1 MGVSITYDNFP
12 LMSGFNYDH
21 WCGVTGNNWGY
32 FNSYQ
37 NNGKAGYY
45 GHNGSG
51 NFVWLMRLQLP
62 SVING
67 QTVQK
72 ITSMSLTVY
81 GQGINSNYGFHE
93 AYIIDSSQFPSND
106 TPAGWVNQASWGYY
120 RGTSGAVYTSP
131 SARELT
137 YNFNDLSLTGE
148 RIYIVFFSSE
158 RSSSFE
164 YNFNVGYP
172 SLTIDADVI
181 TYGIRYHWFD
191 NKFTGYQQDV
201 APGQQKLDS
210 QGLESTLINNYHYMV
225 YGWCTIPA
233 DLRKPVEERK
243 KRNMSDQ
250 KYYFEG
256 NTYSI
261 QDGLDLYPVGGPALD
276 LEPDKSAILGNYYL
290 LNNTQYALEVSSK
303 DVGNSDSYGVGFW
316 INNSEIGEKSIPYV
330 MQNNKWHMLGGSLK
344 SRAGSGD
351 DSYKLGKPTIQHQQ
365 EYYYHF
371 VGRGTDG
378 KLYSSDS
385 TCYKVPVTFI
395 GDTAYDL
402 FNTNAEY
409 TWKQLRDHYE
419 FTEFRDATI
428 KDSWMLYKAMPSAA
442 SLLNSGCAVELT
454 FPVYKINIK
463 TFDWALSD
471 NALYGQV
478 NGIMKRWLVSS
489 SNASIRTCFVPK
501 SEKLL
506 IGIVNESELKK
517 HTSNLQNIYSEKDFL
532 NELNSCGSYF
542 VRGEEASSSLPIGT
556 GLRYISVSKWQ
567 QLNQGGTCDFSQF
580 SPMPPSNEYGVVL
593 TIPSSD
599 SEQNIVLYF
608 EKGHKLSNDK
618 IIGGNKVKIPLKV
631 YWVNQTPFIFYK
643 SGGSWLEISNSDYD
657 NIATLLNGFTGWEFN
672 GKFYMS
678 LKDLFIQEAETLC
691 NNYTDTE
698 RKQSVISLK
707 AGDTNGF
714 AYIKEPDGK
723 VGQYYI
729 YVKNDDS
736 GTSLTRC
743 TPYIKQEDGWL
754 HKSYHNILQIDAPGI
769 ENK

>member
-1 MGVSITYDNFP
+1 MGVSVTYDNFP
-12 LMSGFNYDH
+12 LMSSFNYDH
-21 WCGVTGNNWGY
+21 WCGTSDYNTWGY

-106 TPAGWVNQASWGYY
+106 TPTGWVNQANWGMY
-120 RGTSGAVYTSP
+120 RGTSGRVQTSP
-131 SARELT
+131 SARKLT

-172 SLTIDADVI
+172 SLTIEADVI

-191 NKFTGYQQDV
+191 NNFTGNQQDV

-210 QGLESTLINNYHYMV
+210 QGLESDLINNYHQMV
-225 YGWCTIPA
+225 YGWCTT
-233 DLRKPVEERK
+233 PVDSKK
-243 KRNMSDQ
+243 KRDIQ

-256 NTYSI
+256 DTYSV
-261 QDGLDLYPVGGPALD
+261 QDSLDLYPVGGPALD
-276 LEPDKSAILGNYYL
+276 LGSEKSAILENYYL
-290 LNNTQYALEVSSK
+290 LNNTQYALEVPSK
-303 DVGNSDSYGVGFW
+303 NVGDSDSYGVGFW
-316 INNSEIGEKSIPYV
+316 INNPEIGEKSIPYV

-351 DSYKLGKPTIQHQQ
+351 DSYKLGKPTVQHQQ

-385 TCYKVPVTFI
+385 TYYEVPVAFI
-395 GDTAYDL
+395 GDTAFDL
-402 FNTNAEY
+402 FKTNAKY
-409 TWKQLRDHYE
+409 TWEELRDYYG

-428 KDSWMLYKAMPSAA
+428 EDSWMLYKAMPSAT
-442 SLLNSGCAVELT
+442 SLLNNERAVKLT
-454 FPVYKINIK
+454 FPVYKININ

-489 SNASIRTCFVPK
+489 SNATIRTCFVPK

-517 HTSNLQNIYSEKDFL
+517 HTSKLQNSYKENEFL

-542 VRGEEASSSLPIGT
+542 ASGEETSSPLPIAT
-556 GLRYISVSKWQ
+556 GLRYIPVNKWS
-567 QLNQGGTCDFSQF
+567 QLNQGGTCDFNQF
-580 SPMPPSNEYGVVL
+580 SPMPPSNEYGAVL
-593 TIPSSD
+593 TIPSS
-599 SEQNIVLYF
+599 SSKSSIVLYF
-608 EKGHKLSNDK
+608 KYGYKLTNNE
-618 IIGGNKVKIPLKV
+618 IIGGNEVEIPLRV
-631 YWVNQTPFIFYK
+631 YWVDQTPYIFYQ
-643 SGGSWLEISNSDYD
+643 SGTNWLEISNSKYD
-657 NIATLLNGFTGWEFN
+657 NIATVLKSFTGWEFN
-672 GKFYMS
+672 GKSYMS

-691 NNYTDTE
+691 DNYINGD
-698 RKQSVISLK
+698 QSVITLK

-714 AYIKEPDGK
+714 AYIKEADSK
-723 VGQYYI
+723 IGQYYI
-729 YVKNDDS
+729 YVKDNDS

-743 TPYIKQEDGWL
+743 TPYIKQNDGWL
-754 HKSYHNILQIDAPGI
+754 YKSYHNILGVDAK
-769 ENK
+769 N

>member
-1 MGVSITYDNFP
+1 MGVSVTYDNFP
-12 LMSGFNYDH
+12 LMSSFNYDH
-21 WCGVTGNNWGY
+21 WCGVTGNSWGY

-45 GHNGSG
+45 GRNGSG

-81 GQGINSNYGFHE
+81 GQGINSNHGFHE

-106 TPAGWVNQASWGYY
+106 TPTGWVNQASWGMY

-131 SARELT
+131 SARKLT

-148 RIYIVFFSSE
+148 RIYIVFFSTE

-172 SLTIDADVI
+172 SLTIEADVI
-181 TYGIRYHWFD
+181 TYSIRYHWFD

-210 QGLESTLINNYHYMV
+210 QGLESTLINDSHYMV
-225 YGWCTIPA
+225 YGWCTMSA
-233 DLRKPVEERK
+233 DLNAVK
-243 KRNMSDQ
+243 KRNMSGQ

-256 NTYSI
+256 NSYSI
-261 QDGLDLYPVGGPALD
+261 QNDLDLYPIGGPALD
-276 LEPDKSAILGNYYL
+276 LGLKKYDISNYYL
-290 LNNTQYALEVSSK
+290 LNNTQYALEIPTEK
-303 DVGNSDSYGVGFW
+303 KVGNSDSFGVGFW
-316 INNSEIGEKSIPYV
+316 IDNPEVGEKSIPYV
-330 MQNNKWHMLGGSLK
+330 MQNNKWHMLRGSLK
-344 SRAGSGD
+344 NRIDSGD
-351 DSYKLGKPTIQHQQ
+351 DSYKLGTGRSEIQQA
-365 EYYYHF
+365 YYYHF
-371 VGRGTDG
+371 VGRGTEG

-385 TCYKVPVTFI
+385 TYYEVPVAFI
-395 GDTAYDL
+395 GDRALDL
-402 FNTNAEY
+402 FKINAEY
-409 TWKQLRDHYE
+409 TWEQLRDYYG
-419 FTEFRDATI
+419 FTDFRDATI
-428 KDSWMLYKAMPSAA
+428 ENSWMLDKAMPSAT
-442 SLLNSGCAVELT
+442 SLLNNGRAVKLT

-463 TFDWALSD
+463 TFDWALNN

-489 SNASIRTCFVPK
+489 SNATIRSCFVPK

-517 HTSNLQNIYSEKDFL
+517 HTSKLQNSYNENEFL

-542 VRGEEASSSLPIGT
+542 ARGDETSSPLPIAT
-556 GLRYISVSKWQ
+556 GLRYIPVSKWR
-567 QLNQGGTCDFSQF
+567 QLNQGGTCDFNQF

-593 TIPSSD
+593 TIPSS
-599 SEQNIVLYF
+599 SSKSSIVLYF
-608 EKGHKLSNDK
+608 KYGHRLNNNET
-618 IIGGNKVKIPLKV
+618 IGGDGVEIPLRV
-631 YWVNQTPFIFYK
+631 YWVNQTPYIFYQ
-643 SGGSWLEISNSDYD
+643 SGTNWLEISNSNYD
-657 NIATLLNGFTGWEFN
+657 NIATLLKGFTGWEFN
-672 GKFYMS
+672 GRSYMS

-691 NNYTDTE
+691 DNCTKDKKSIIT
-698 RKQSVISLK
+698 LK

-714 AYIKEPDGK
+714 AYIKEPNGK
-723 VGQYYI
+723 IGQYYI
-729 YVKNDDS
+729 YVKDNDS
-736 GTSLTRC
+736 GASLTRC
-743 TPYIKQEDGWL
+743 TPYIKQNDGWL
-754 HKSYHNILQIDAPGI
+754 YKSYHNILGVDAK
-769 ENK
+769 N

>member
-1 MGVSITYDNFP
+1 MGVSVTYDNFP
-12 LMSGFNYDH
+12 LMSSFNYDH
-21 WCGVTGNNWGY
+21 WCGTSDYNTWGY

-81 GQGINSNYGFHE
+81 GQGINSNRGFHE

-106 TPAGWVNQASWGYY
+106 TPTGWVNQASWGMY
-120 RGTSGAVYTSP
+120 RGTSGRVQTSP
-131 SARELT
+131 SAKKLT

-172 SLTIDADVI
+172 SLTVEADVI

-191 NKFTGYQQDV
+191 NNFTGNQQDV

-210 QGLESTLINNYHYMV
+210 QGLESDLINNCHYMV
-225 YGWCTIPA
+225 YGWCTT
-233 DLRKPVEERK
+233 PVDSEK
-243 KRNMSDQ
+243 KRDIQ

-256 NTYSI
+256 DTYSI
-261 QDGLDLYPVGGPALD
+261 QNDLNLYPIGGPALD
-276 LEPDKSAILGNYYL
+276 LGPEKSVILENYYL
-290 LNNTQYALEVSSK
+290 LNNTQYALEVPSK
-303 DVGNSDSYGVGFW
+303 NVGNSDSYGVGFW

-330 MQNNKWHMLGGSLK
+330 MQNNKWHMLRGSLK
-344 SRAGSGD
+344 SRTDSGD
-351 DSYKLGKPTIQHQQ
+351 DSYKIGKPTVQHQQ

-385 TCYKVPVTFI
+385 TYYEVPVAFI
-395 GDTAYDL
+395 GNTAFDL
-402 FNTNAEY
+402 FKTNAKY
-409 TWKQLRDHYE
+409 TWEELRDYYG
-419 FTEFRDATI
+419 FTDFRDATI
-428 KDSWMLYKAMPSAA
+428 EGSWIFYKGMPSAA
-442 SLLNSGCAVELT
+442 SLLNNERAVKLT

-489 SNASIRTCFVPK
+489 SNATIRTCFVPK

-517 HTSNLQNIYSEKDFL
+517 HTSKLQNSYNENEFL

-542 VRGEEASSSLPIGT
+542 ASGEETSSPLPIAT
-556 GLRYISVSKWQ
+556 GLRYIPVNKWS
-567 QLNQGGTCDFSQF
+567 QLNQGGTCDFNQF

-593 TIPSSD
+593 TIPSS
-599 SEQNIVLYF
+599 SSKSSIVLYF
-608 EKGHKLSNDK
+608 KYEYKLTNDE
-618 IIGGNKVKIPLKV
+618 IIGGNEVEIPLRV
-631 YWVNQTPFIFYK
+631 YWVDQTPYIFYQ
-643 SGGSWLEISNSDYD
+643 SGTNWLEISNSKYD
-657 NIATLLNGFTGWEFN
+657 NIATVLKSFTGWEFN
-672 GKFYMS
+672 GKSYMS

-691 NNYTDTE
+691 DNYINGD
-698 RKQSVISLK
+698 QSVITLK

-714 AYIKEPDGK
+714 AYIKEADGK
-723 VGQYYI
+723 IGQYYI
-729 YVKNDDS
+729 YVKDNDS
-736 GTSLTRC
+736 GASLTRC
-743 TPYIKQEDGWL
+743 TPYIKQNDGWL
-754 HKSYHNILQIDAPGI
+754 YKSYHNILGVDAK
-769 ENK
+769 N

>member
-1 MGVSITYDNFP
+1 MGVSVTYDNFP
-12 LMSGFNYDH
+12 LMSSFNYDH
-21 WCGVTGNNWGY
+21 WCGVTGNSWGY

-106 TPAGWVNQASWGYY
+106 TPAGWVNQASWGMY
-120 RGTSGAVYTSP
+120 RGTSGRVQTSP
-131 SARELT
+131 SARKLT
-137 YNFNDLSLTGE
+137 YDFNDLSLTGE

-172 SLTIDADVI
+172 SLTIEADVI

-191 NKFTGYQQDV
+191 NNFTGNQQDV

-210 QGLESTLINNYHYMV
+210 QGLESDLINNCHYMV
-225 YGWCTIPA
+225 YGWCTM
-233 DLRKPVEERK
+233 PVDSEK
-243 KRNMSDQ
+243 KRDIQ

-256 NTYSI
+256 DTYSI
-261 QDGLDLYPVGGPALD
+261 QNDLNLYPIGGPALE
-276 LEPDKSAILGNYYL
+276 LGPEKSAILENYYL
-290 LNNTQYALEVSSK
+290 LNNTQYALEVPSK
-303 DVGNSDSYGVGFW
+303 NVGNSDSYGVGFW

-330 MQNNKWHMLGGSLK
+330 MQNNKWHMLRGSLK
-344 SRAGSGD
+344 SHTDSGD
-351 DSYKLGKPTIQHQQ
+351 DSYKIGKPTVQHQQ

-385 TCYKVPVTFI
+385 TYYEAPVAFI
-395 GDTAYDL
+395 GDTAFDL
-402 FNTNAEY
+402 FKTNAKY
-409 TWKQLRDHYE
+409 TWEELRDYYG
-419 FTEFRDATI
+419 FTDFRDATI
-428 KDSWMLYKAMPSAA
+428 EGSWMLYEAMPSAA
-442 SLLNSGCAVELT
+442 SLLNNERAVKLT

-489 SNASIRTCFVPK
+489 SNATIRTCFVSK

-517 HTSNLQNIYSEKDFL
+517 HTSKLQNSYNENEFL

-542 VRGEEASSSLPIGT
+542 ASGEETSSPLPIAT
-556 GLRYISVSKWQ
+556 GLRYIPVNKWS

-580 SPMPPSNEYGVVL
+580 SPMPPSNEYDVVL
-593 TIPSSD
+593 TIPSS
-599 SEQNIVLYF
+599 SSKSSIVLYF
-608 EKGHKLSNDK
+608 KYGYKLTNDE
-618 IIGGNKVKIPLKV
+618 IIGGNEVEIPLRV
-631 YWVNQTPFIFYK
+631 YWVDQTPYIFYQ
-643 SGGSWLEISNSDYD
+643 SGTNWLEISNSKYD
-657 NIATLLNGFTGWEFN
+657 NIATVLKSFTGWEFN
-672 GKFYMS
+672 GKSYMS

-691 NNYTDTE
+691 DNYTKD
-698 RKQSVISLK
+698 KKSVITLK

-714 AYIKEPDGK
+714 AYIKEADGK
-723 VGQYYI
+723 IGQYYI
-729 YVKNDDS
+729 YVKDNDS

-743 TPYIKQEDGWL
+743 TPYIKQNDGWL
-754 HKSYHNILQIDAPGI
+754 HKSYHNILGVDAK
-769 ENK
+769 N

>member
-1 MGVSITYDNFP
+1 MGVSVTYDNFP
-12 LMSGFNYDH
+12 LMSSFNYDH
-21 WCGVTGNNWGY
+21 WCGVTGNSWGY

-45 GHNGSG
+45 GRNGSG

-81 GQGINSNYGFHE
+81 GQGINSNHGFHE

-106 TPAGWVNQASWGYY
+106 TPAGWVNQASWGMY
-120 RGTSGAVYTSP
+120 RGTSGRVQTSP
-131 SARELT
+131 SARKLT

-148 RIYIVFFSSE
+148 RIYIVFFSTE

-172 SLTIDADVI
+172 SLTIEADVI

-191 NKFTGYQQDV
+191 NNFTGNQQDV

-210 QGLESTLINNYHYMV
+210 QGLESDLINNCHYMV
-225 YGWCTIPA
+225 YGWCTT
-233 DLRKPVEERK
+233 PVDSEK
-243 KRNMSDQ
+243 KRDIQ

-256 NTYSI
+256 DTYSI
-261 QDGLDLYPVGGPALD
+261 QNDLNLYPIGGPALD
-276 LEPDKSAILGNYYL
+276 LGPEKSAILENYYL
-290 LNNTQYALEVSSK
+290 LNNTQYALEVPSK
-303 DVGNSDSYGVGFW
+303 NVGNSDSYGVGFW

-330 MQNNKWHMLGGSLK
+330 MQNNKWHMLRGSLK
-344 SRAGSGD
+344 SRTDSGD
-351 DSYKLGKPTIQHQQ
+351 DSYKIGKPTVQHQQ

-385 TCYKVPVTFI
+385 TYYEVPVAFI
-395 GDTAYDL
+395 GNTAFDL
-402 FNTNAEY
+402 FKTNAKY
-409 TWKQLRDHYE
+409 TWEELRDYYG
-419 FTEFRDATI
+419 FTDFRDATI
-428 KDSWMLYKAMPSAA
+428 EGSWMLYKEMPSAA
-442 SLLNSGCAVELT
+442 SLLNNERAVKLT

-463 TFDWALSD
+463 TFDWALSN

-489 SNASIRTCFVPK
+489 SNATIRTCFVPK

-517 HTSNLQNIYSEKDFL
+517 HTSKLQNSYNENEFL

-542 VRGEEASSSLPIGT
+542 ASGDETSSPLPIAT
-556 GLRYISVSKWQ
+556 GLRYIPVNKWN
-567 QLNQGGTCDFSQF
+567 QLNQGGTCDFNQF

-593 TIPSSD
+593 TIPSSG
-599 SEQNIVLYF
+599 SKSSIVLYF
-608 EKGHKLSNDK
+608 QYGHRLNNNET
-618 IIGGNKVKIPLKV
+618 IGGDGVEIPLRV
-631 YWVNQTPFIFYK
+631 YWVNQTPYIFYQ
-643 SGGSWLEISNSDYD
+643 SGTNWLEISNSNYD
-657 NIATLLNGFTGWEFN
+657 NIATLLKGFTGWEFN
-672 GKFYMS
+672 GKSYMS

-691 NNYTDTE
+691 NHYTE
-698 RKQSVISLK
+698 GKKSVITLK

-714 AYIKEPDGK
+714 AYIKEANGK
-723 VGQYYI
+723 IGQYYI
-729 YVKNDDS
+729 YVKDNDS

-743 TPYIKQEDGWL
+743 TPYIKQNDGWL
-754 HKSYHNILQIDAPGI
+754 YKSYHNILGVDAK
-769 ENK
+769 N

>member
-1 MGVSITYDNFP
+1 MGVSVTYDNFP
-12 LMSGFNYDH
+12 LMSSFNYDH

-45 GHNGSG
+45 GYNGSG

-81 GQGINSNYGFHE
+81 GQGIKSNSGSHE

-106 TPAGWVNQASWGYY
+106 TPTGWVNQASWGMY
-120 RGTSGAVYTSP
+120 RGTSGRVQTSP
-131 SARELT
+131 SARKLT

-172 SLTIDADVI
+172 SLTIEADVI

-191 NKFTGYQQDV
+191 NNFTGNQQNV

-210 QGLESTLINNYHYMV
+210 QGLESTLINNCNYMV
-225 YGWCTIPA
+225 YGWCTT
-233 DLRKPVEERK
+233 PVDFEK
-243 KRNMSDQ
+243 KRDIQ

-256 NTYSI
+256 DTYSI

-276 LEPDKSAILGNYYL
+276 LGPEKSTILENYYL
-290 LNNTQYALEVSSK
+290 LNNTQYALEVPSK
-303 DVGNSDSYGVGFW
+303 NVGNSDSYGVGFW

-344 SRAGSGD
+344 SRTGFGD
-351 DSYKLGKPTIQHQQ
+351 DSYKLGKPTVQHQQ

-371 VGRGTDG
+371 IGRGTDG

-385 TCYKVPVTFI
+385 TYYEVPVTFI
-395 GDTAYDL
+395 GDTAFDL
-402 FNTNAEY
+402 FKTDAKY
-409 TWKQLRDHYE
+409 TWEELRDYYG

-428 KDSWMLYKAMPSAA
+428 EDSWMLYKAMPSAA
-442 SLLNSGCAVELT
+442 SLLNNDRAVNLT
-454 FPVYKINIK
+454 FPVYKININ
-463 TFDWALSD
+463 TFDWALSN

-478 NGIMKRWLVSS
+478 DGIMKRWLVSS
-489 SNASIRTCFVPK
+489 SNATIRTCFVPK

-517 HTSNLQNIYSEKDFL
+517 HTSKLQNSYNENEFL

-542 VRGEEASSSLPIGT
+542 ASGDETSSPLPIAT
-556 GLRYISVSKWQ
+556 GLRYIPVNKWQ
-567 QLNQGGTCDFSQF
+567 QLNQGGTCDFNQF
-580 SPMPPSNEYGVVL
+580 SSMPPSNEYGVVL
-593 TIPSSD
+593 TIPPSLD
-599 SEQNIVLYF
+599 SENIVLHF
-608 EKGHKLSNDK
+608 EDRYILSNGK
-618 IIGGNKVKIPLKV
+618 IIGGKNVNVPLRV
-631 YWVNQTPFIFYK
+631 YWVNQTPYIFYQSDGNWK
-643 SGGSWLEISNSDYD
+643 EISNSDYG
-657 NIATLLNGFTGWEFN
+657 NIATLLESFTGWEFN
-672 GKFYMS
+672 GRSYAS
-678 LKDLFIQEAETLC
+678 LKDLFTQEAETLC
-691 NNYTDTE
+691 NNYISIP
-698 RKQSVISLK
+698 KIQSEITIN

-714 AYIKEPDGK
+714 AYITEDGGK
-723 VGQYYI
+723 IGQYYI
-729 YVKNDDS
+729 YVKDTDS

-743 TPYIKQEDGWL
+743 TPYIKQDNGLL
-754 HKSYHNILQIDAPGI
+754 HKSYHNILGI
-769 ENK
+769 NVKN

>member
-1 MGVSITYDNFP
+1 MGVSVTYDNFP
-12 LMSGFNYDH
+12 LMSSFNYDH
-21 WCGVTGNNWGY
+21 WCGTSDYNTWGY

-106 TPAGWVNQASWGYY
+106 TPTGWVNQANWGMY
-120 RGTSGAVYTSP
+120 RGTSGRVQTSP
-131 SARELT
+131 SARKLT

-172 SLTIDADVI
+172 SLTIEADVI

-191 NKFTGYQQDV
+191 NNFTGNQQDV

-210 QGLESTLINNYHYMV
+210 QGLESDLINNYHQMV
-225 YGWCTIPA
+225 YGWCTT
-233 DLRKPVEERK
+233 PVDSKK
-243 KRNMSDQ
+243 KRDIQ

-256 NTYSI
+256 DTYSV
-261 QDGLDLYPVGGPALD
+261 QDSLDLYPVGGPALD
-276 LEPDKSAILGNYYL
+276 LGPEKSAILGNYYL
-290 LNNTQYALEVSSK
+290 LNNTQYALEVPSK
-303 DVGNSDSYGVGFW
+303 NVGNSDSYGVGFW
-316 INNSEIGEKSIPYV
+316 INNPEIGEKSIPYV

-344 SRAGSGD
+344 SRADSGD
-351 DSYKLGKPTIQHQQ
+351 DSYKLGKPTVQHQQ

-371 VGRGTDG
+371 IGRGTDG

-385 TCYKVPVTFI
+385 TYYKVPVTFI
-395 GDTAYDL
+395 GDTAFDL
-402 FNTNAEY
+402 FKTNAKY
-409 TWKQLRDHYE
+409 TWEELRDYYG

-428 KDSWMLYKAMPSAA
+428 EGSWMLYEAMPLAA
-442 SLLNSGCAVELT
+442 SLLNNERAVKLT

-489 SNASIRTCFVPK
+489 SNATIRTCFVPK

-506 IGIVNESELKK
+506 MGIVNESELKK
-517 HTSNLQNIYSEKDFL
+517 HTSNLQNSYSENKFL

-542 VRGEEASSSLPIGT
+542 ARGEKTSSPLPIAT
-556 GLRYISVSKWQ
+556 GLRYIPVNKWS
-567 QLNQGGTCDFSQF
+567 QLNQGGTCDFNQF

-593 TIPSSD
+593 TIPSS
-599 SEQNIVLYF
+599 SSKSSIVLYF
-608 EKGHKLSNDK
+608 KYGYKLTNDE
-618 IIGGNKVKIPLKV
+618 IIGGNEVEIPLRV
-631 YWVNQTPFIFYK
+631 YWVDQTPYIFYQ
-643 SGGSWLEISNSDYD
+643 SGTNWLEISNSKYD
-657 NIATLLNGFTGWEFN
+657 NIATVLKSFTGWEFN
-672 GKFYMS
+672 GKSYMS

-691 NNYTDTE
+691 DNYINGD
-698 RKQSVISLK
+698 QSVITLK
-707 AGDTNGF
+707 AGDINGF
-714 AYIKEPDGK
+714 AYIKEADGK
-723 VGQYYI
+723 IGQYYI
-729 YVKNDDS
+729 YVKDNDS
-736 GTSLTRC
+736 GASLTRC
-743 TPYIKQEDGWL
+743 TPYIKQNDGWL
-754 HKSYHNILQIDAPGI
+754 YKSYHNILGVNAK
-769 ENK
+769 N

>member
-1 MGVSITYDNFP
+1 MGVSVTYDNFP
-12 LMSGFNYDH
+12 LMSSFNYDH
-21 WCGVTGNNWGY
+21 WCGTSDYNTWGY

-106 TPAGWVNQASWGYY
+106 TPTGWVNQANWGMY
-120 RGTSGAVYTSP
+120 RGTSGRVQTSP
-131 SARELT
+131 SARKLT

-172 SLTIDADVI
+172 SLTIEADVI

-191 NKFTGYQQDV
+191 NNFTGNQQDV

-210 QGLESTLINNYHYMV
+210 QGLESDLINNYHQMV
-225 YGWCTIPA
+225 YGWCTT
-233 DLRKPVEERK
+233 PVDSKK
-243 KRNMSDQ
+243 KRDIQ

-256 NTYSI
+256 DTYSV
-261 QDGLDLYPVGGPALD
+261 QDSLDLYPVGGPALD
-276 LEPDKSAILGNYYL
+276 LGSEKSAILENYYL
-290 LNNTQYALEVSSK
+290 LNNTQYALEVPSK
-303 DVGNSDSYGVGFW
+303 NVGDSDSYGVGFW
-316 INNSEIGEKSIPYV
+316 INNPEIGEKSIPYV

-351 DSYKLGKPTIQHQQ
+351 DSYKLGKPTVQHQQ

-385 TCYKVPVTFI
+385 TYYEVPVAFI
-395 GDTAYDL
+395 GDTAFDL
-402 FNTNAEY
+402 FKTNAKY
-409 TWKQLRDHYE
+409 TWEELRDYYG

-428 KDSWMLYKAMPSAA
+428 EGSWMLYEAMPSAA
-442 SLLNSGCAVELT
+442 SLLNNERAVKLT
-454 FPVYKINIK
+454 FPVYKININ

-489 SNASIRTCFVPK
+489 SNATIRTCFVPK

-517 HTSNLQNIYSEKDFL
+517 HTSKLQNSYKENEFL

-542 VRGEEASSSLPIGT
+542 ASGEETSSPLPIAA
-556 GLRYISVSKWQ
+556 GLRYIPVNKWS
-567 QLNQGGTCDFSQF
+567 QLNQGGTCDFNQF
-580 SPMPPSNEYGVVL
+580 SPMPPSNEYGAVL
-593 TIPSSD
+593 TIPSS
-599 SEQNIVLYF
+599 SSKSSIVLYF
-608 EKGHKLSNDK
+608 KYGYKLTNNE
-618 IIGGNKVKIPLKV
+618 IIGGNEVEIPLRV
-631 YWVNQTPFIFYK
+631 YWVNQTPYIFYQ
-643 SGGSWLEISNSDYD
+643 SGTNWLEISNSKYD
-657 NIATLLNGFTGWEFN
+657 NIATVLKSFTGWEFN
-672 GKFYMS
+672 GKSYMS

-691 NNYTDTE
+691 DNYINGD
-698 RKQSVISLK
+698 QSVITLK

-714 AYIKEPDGK
+714 AYIKEADGK
-723 VGQYYI
+723 IGQYYI
-729 YVKNDDS
+729 YVKDNDS
-736 GTSLTRC
+736 GASLTRC
-743 TPYIKQEDGWL
+743 TPYIKQDDGWL
-754 HKSYHNILQIDAPGI
+754 YKSYHNILGVDTK
-769 ENK
+769 N

>member
-1 MGVSITYDNFP
+1 MGVSVTYDNFP
-12 LMSGFNYDH
+12 LMSSFNYDH
-21 WCGVTGNNWGY
+21 WCGVTGNSWGY

-72 ITSMSLTVY
+72 ITSMSLTIY
-81 GQGINSNYGFHE
+81 GQGINSNRGFNE

-106 TPAGWVNQASWGYY
+106 TPTGWVNQASWGYY
-120 RGTSGAVYTSP
+120 RGTSGRVQTSP
-131 SARELT
+131 SARKLT
-137 YNFNDLSLTGE
+137 YDFNDLSLTGE

-158 RSSSFE
+158 RLSSFE

-172 SLTIDADVI
+172 SLTIEADVI

-191 NKFTGYQQDV
+191 NNSSYNLQNV
-201 APGQQKLDS
+201 SPGQQRLDS

-225 YGWCTIPA
+225 YGWCTT
-233 DLRKPVEERK
+233 PVDSNK
-243 KRNMSDQ
+243 KRDIQ

-276 LEPDKSAILGNYYL
+276 LGHEKSAILENYYL
-290 LNNTQYALEVSSK
+290 LNNTQYALEVPSK
-303 DVGNSDSYGVGFW
+303 NVGNSDSYGVGFW
-316 INNSEIGEKSIPYV
+316 INNPEIGEKSIPYV

-351 DSYKLGKPTIQHQQ
+351 DSYKLGRPEPNVQHQQ

-371 VGRGTDG
+371 IGRGTDG

-385 TCYKVPVTFI
+385 TYYEVPITFI
-395 GDTAYDL
+395 GDTAFDL
-402 FNTNAEY
+402 FKTDAKY
-409 TWKQLRDHYE
+409 TWEELRDYYG

-428 KDSWMLYKAMPSAA
+428 EDSWTLDKAMPSAT
-442 SLLNSGCAVELT
+442 SLLNNDRAVELT
-454 FPVYKINIK
+454 FPVYKINVK
-463 TFDWALSD
+463 TFDWALSN

-478 NGIMKRWLVSS
+478 DGIMKRWLVSS
-489 SNASIRTCFVPK
+489 SNATIRTCFVPK

-517 HTSNLQNIYSEKDFL
+517 HTSKLQNSYSENEFL

-542 VRGEEASSSLPIGT
+542 ARGEETSSSLPIAT
-556 GLRYISVSKWQ
+556 GLCYIPVNKWR
-567 QLNQGGTCDFSQF
+567 QLNQGGTCDFNQF

-593 TIPSSD
+593 TIPSSLD
-599 SEQNIVLYF
+599 SENIVLHF
-608 EKGHKLSNDK
+608 EDRYTLSNGK
-618 IIGGNKVKIPLKV
+618 IIGGKNVNVPLRV
-631 YWVNQTPFIFYK
+631 YWVNQTPYIFYQ
-643 SGGSWLEISNSDYD
+643 SDENWREISNSDYG
-657 NIATLLNGFTGWEFN
+657 NIATLLEGFTGWEFN
-672 GKFYMS
+672 GRSYAS
-678 LKDLFIQEAETLC
+678 LKDLFTQEAETLC
-691 NNYTDTE
+691 NNYISIP
-698 RKQSVISLK
+698 KIQSEITIN

-714 AYIKEPDGK
+714 AYITEDGGK
-723 VGQYYI
+723 IGQYYI
-729 YVKNDDS
+729 YVKDTDS

-743 TPYIKQEDGWL
+743 TPYIKQDNGLL
-754 HKSYHNILQIDAPGI
+754 HKSYHNILGI
-769 ENK
+769 NVKN